1 MIKKFVFLLILLVMV
16 LAIGAQTV
24 DQFQLPN
31 VGAPGASGVKVPA
44 IATNSRGDLMVVFR
58 TRDQS
63 MMYYFIKKSTGA
75 VTQARIPEAKD
86 KDIVFSSVVATADDN
101 FHAVW
106 GEWIKGIGVFFTDF
120 NIATETWTAPQ
131 RLYSKFPEDM
141 HLRVNPMTND
151 LVMCTV
157 LRESNL
163 AKNIYVTFRK
173 DGQTTWSD
181 EINLS
186 NMPAG
191 KSATNPYAHFDEA
204 GYLHVTW
211 KEDLNED
218 DLIIRVGLIKKD
230 ASNTYYLVDKQW
242 ATSNYTGWHFLPS
255 IAMTGTKGII
265 TFMWKQQGGYF
276 YLPYERSGDKLVF
289 DQKNVTKIVDAP
301 TVPNYMFYSKAIA
314 HGDEIMFAYFDMG
327 HKLQLL
333 RWKDTRWI
341 DSQPITL
348 GNMEINKGPFNLWA
362 DPNIGLLATWY
373 TEAGNGDGTSYYCIY
388 NYPKPTI
395 RPPVNVTYEK
405 AMERSLFHGYRL
417 YAVKWADNPYN
428 IEKKITVV
436 KFNIYRRIKWSTDK
450 WLLVGSVAGTVFEFG
465 DKNGITASSDF
476 EYAVTAVN
484 EKNIES
490 RLPSD
495 VGKRQYS
502 FNNKLIE
509 KRLR

>member
-1 MIKKFVFLLILLVMV
+1 MLKKFIFSLILLAMV
-16 LAIGAQTV
+16 LAIGGQSV
-24 DQFQLPN
+24 DQFQI
-31 VGAPGASGVKVPA
+31 PGIGESGGVKVPA
-44 IATNSRGDLMVVFR
+44 IATNSRGDLMVVYR
-58 TRDQS
+58 SKLQS

-75 VTQARIPEAKD
+75 VTQTRIPEAKD

-106 GEWIKGIGVFFTDF
+106 GEWVVGIGVFYTDF

-141 HLRVNPMTND
+141 HLRVNPVNND
-151 LVMCTV
+151 IAMCTV
-157 LRESNL
+157 LREANF
-163 AKNIYVTFRK
+163 AKNIYITFRK
-173 DGQTTWSD
+173 DGQTAWSD

-186 NMPAG
+186 NMPGG

-204 GYLHVTW
+204 GYLHVVW
-211 KEDLNED
+211 KEDVGAD
-218 DLIIRVGLIKKD
+218 DLIIRAALIKKD
-230 ASNTYYLVDKQW
+230 TANTYTLVDKQW
-242 ATSNYTGWHFLPS
+242 ATSTYTGWHFLPS

-265 TFMWKQQGGYF
+265 TFMWKQQGGYY

-289 DQKNVTKIVDAP
+289 DQKNVTKIVAAP

-333 RWKDTRWI
+333 RWKDTQWI

-373 TEAGNGDGTSYYCIY
+373 TEADNGDGTSYYCIY

-395 RPPVNVTYEK
+395 GSPVDITYEK
-405 AMERSLFHGYRL
+405 LVYRSFFHGYWI
-417 YAVKWADNPYN
+417 YGVKWADNPRN

-436 KFNIYRRIKWSTDK
+436 KFNIYRRIKWSGDK
-450 WLLVGSVAGTVFEFG
+450 WTLVGSVDGTVFAFG
-465 DKNGITASSDF
+465 DKNGVKADSNF
-476 EYAVTAVN
+476 EYGVSAVN

-490 RLPSD
+490 RIEA
-495 VGKRQYS
+495 GK
-502 FNNKLIE
+502 NK
-509 KRLR
+509 